1 MDFETRFFTGL
12 IELHYGERVENKLR
26 KISSKVEW
34 AKGWP
39 ADKRAFWNAEAFMWS
54 YKIDKK
60 LRVLITRE
68 VEFLSKGK
76 NLDLGCGSYS
86 YVPSVGYDISE
97 KMLQFNDN
105 CCEKVVGDVE
115 KKLPFSSE
123 EFDSCTAVFLLNYVE
138 NYGGLLREIFRVLRG
153 GGGLIAVL
161 YSGKVGDWQ
170 RQKEVNDFSA
180 ERWEG
185 ILEKEG
191 FKVEGYEKG
200 ELWFFRCF
208 KQKVIKG

>member
-1 MDFETRFFTGL
+1 MDFETKFFTGL
-12 IELHYGERVENKLR
+12 IELHHGEKVEDRLR
-26 KISSKVEW
+26 KISLKVDW

-39 ADKRAFWNAEAFMWS
+39 ADKRAFWNAEAFMWG

-60 LRVLITRE
+60 LRTLIARE

-105 CCEKVVGDVE
+105 CIKKIRGDVE
-115 KKLPFSSE
+115 KELPFSSG
-123 EFDSCTAVFLLNYVE
+123 EFESCTAVFLLNYVE
-138 NYGGLLREIFRVLRG
+138 NYEGLLKEIGRVLREG
-153 GGGLIAVL
+153 GMLIAVL
-161 YSGKVGDWQ
+161 YSGKVGVWQ

-180 ERWEG
+180 ERWKE
-185 ILEKEG
+185 ILENEE
-191 FKVEGYEKG
+191 FKVEGYEKDT
-200 ELWFFRCF
+200 LWFFRCV